1 MGFLAILVSMSF
13 ESDNILAHLKR
24 VRTKRIA
31 GKTIYRGKLS
41 DSNVIVM
48 HTGIGKVNA
57 AHAATVLIEHF
68 PLRRIINAGVGGAYP
83 QSGLHIGD
91 IAIATKEINGD
102 EGAVTSGG
110 WKGIKETGIPLVQ
123 IGKKKYFNE
132 FPLDNTFFKRAFKS
146 FKRITH
152 YLSRITRVKSGAFV
166 TVSTSTGTHTRAVE
180 LEKRFKA
187 ICENMEGA
195 AIAQICTLYNIPM
208 FEIRG
213 VSNIVGVR
221 DKRKWNLPRAS
232 DNCQEA
238 VLKMISSRV

>member
-31 GKTIYRGKLS
+31 GKTVYRGKLS

-57 AHAATVLIEHF
+57 AHSATVLIEHF
-68 PLRRIINAGVGGAYP
+68 PVRRIINSGVGGAYP

-102 EGAVTSGG
+102 EGAVTSRG
-110 WKGIKETGIPLVQ
+110 WKGVKETGIPLVQ

-132 FPLDNTFFKRAFKS
+132 FPLDNMFFKKAFKS
-146 FKRITH
+146 FKLIAH
-152 YLSRITRVKSGAFV
+152 FPSRTTRVKTGTFV

-180 LEKRFKA
+180 LEQRFKA

-195 AIAQICTLYNIPM
+195 AIAQVCILYNIPM
-208 FEIRG
+208 FEVRG
-213 VSNIVGVR
+213 ISNIVGVR
-221 DKRKWNLPRAS
+221 DKRKWNLHRAS
-232 DNCQEA
+232 ENCQEA
-238 VLKMISSRV
+238 VLKMIRSRL

>member
-1 MGFLAILVSMSF
+1 
-13 ESDNILAHLKR
+13 
-24 VRTKRIA
+24 
-31 GKTIYRGKLS
+31 
-41 DSNVIVM
+41 
-48 HTGIGKVNA
+48 
-57 AHAATVLIEHF
+57 
-68 PLRRIINAGVGGAYP
+68 
-83 QSGLHIGD
+83 
-91 IAIATKEINGD
+91 
-102 EGAVTSGG
+102 
-110 WKGIKETGIPLVQ
+110 
-123 IGKKKYFNE
+123 
-132 FPLDNTFFKRAFKS
+132 
-146 FKRITH
+146 
-152 YLSRITRVKSGAFV
+152 SRITRVKSGAFV